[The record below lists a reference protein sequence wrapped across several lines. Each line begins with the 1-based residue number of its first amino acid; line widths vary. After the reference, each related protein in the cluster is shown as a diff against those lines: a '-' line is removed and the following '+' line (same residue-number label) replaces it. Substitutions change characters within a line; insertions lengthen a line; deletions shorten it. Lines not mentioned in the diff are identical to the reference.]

1 MNKIH
6 QYNKE
11 IYNFDKLVSNLFQ
24 KELNNL
30 HNIQLK
36 EYNLFTEI
44 GNDSNTEFHQKFYN
58 KLKEPW
64 DEIIN
69 LYKKFISNV
78 IFPILKDLT
87 GETEFAYQTFP
98 TFRVQ
103 LPNNVAVVKYHT
115 DSDKEHQHPEGEI
128 NFICIDKRF

>member
-6 QYNKE
+6 KYNNE
-11 IYNFDKLVSNLFQ
+11 IFNFNKLVSNLFQ
-24 KELNNL
+24 EDLNNL

-44 GNDSNTEFHQKFYN
+44 GNDSNTEFHQKFYK

-78 IFPILKDLT
+78 VFPIVKDIT
-87 GETEFAYQTFP
+87 GETEFAYQTF
-98 TFRVQ
+98 
-103 LPNNVAVVKYHT
+103 
-115 DSDKEHQHPEGEI
+115 
-128 NFICIDKRF
+128 